1 MQLHKT
7 VLNHPFHINI
17 GAPELSTLNTICSFV
32 GTYHM
37 RIQSEF
43 HWYYTEKENENV
55 FVKL

>member
-7 VLNHPFHINI
+7 ALNQPFHINI
-17 GAPELSTLNTICSFV
+17 GAPELSTLNIICSFV

-37 RIQSEF
+37 RIQSVL
-43 HWYYTEKENENV
+43 HWDYTEKENENV